1 MKKALKII
9 LSVIGIALLCLMI
22 LGQIAKTAMKP
33 VMETASQK
41 SEFARMIERAD
52 RDCPIPA
59 AMGKGAVTGIK
70 LENDYVTYY
79 LAYDQD
85 FRNVLSSLKDDKKA
99 KEGLLM
105 CFLCINAQGNN
116 QGDLLMDLLI
126 RFNYGLRV
134 VVTESATGRFE
145 CSATVDEIKSL
156 RERYQLNP
164 HEALYNLL
172 SLSIESERESLPME
186 LDEGMV
192 MTDYQL
198 DDDNIVIVIVV
209 DEDIYSIDEMYNN
222 SEIIKASMIDE
233 GLNNAES
240 KALLDMCKVSHTGLV
255 YRIIGNRT
263 HKEFDVGISS
273 DEIRRIVKT
282 PNVVN
287 IK

>member
-1 MKKALKII
+1 MKKALKIT
-9 LSVIGIALLCLMI
+9 LSVIGIALLCMMI

-33 VMETASQK
+33 AMETASQK

-79 LAYDQD
+79 LAYDKD
-85 FRNVLSSLKDDKKA
+85 FRNVLSSLKDDRKA

-145 CSATVDEIKSL
+145 CSATVDEIKTL
-156 RERYQLNP
+156 RERYRLNP

-222 SEIIKASMIDE
+222 SEMIKASMIEE
-233 GLNNAES
+233 GLNDAES

-255 YRIIGNRT
+255 YRIMGNRT
-263 HKEFDVGISS
+263 HKGFDIEISS

-282 PNVVN
+282 PEVVN
-287 IK
+287 IQ